1 LDFSY
6 SDACK
11 QFIGGKWLGSS
22 SEETAPVI
30 NPSTGEVLTHVAWS
44 NSTDVNHAVKAAAEA
59 FPSWAETPIIKRSQV
74 MFRYK
79 QLLEEHFEELGRL
92 VTIEHGKTLDEAKGS
107 VRRGIEVVD
116 FACGLPALFKG
127 ETLHNIGGGVDYETY
142 RYPLGVCAGITPFN
156 FPAMIPL
163 WMFPIA
169 ITCGNTFILK
179 PSPQTPLTSARLV
192 ELLDEAGLPLGV
204 INLVHGGKETVDTIL
219 THPDIKAIS
228 FVGSTSVAKYV
239 YETGTRQG
247 KRVQSAGGAKNCAII
262 MPDAEVEPTAKA
274 IIASSFGSSGE
285 RCMAVSTIITVSDA
299 SEKILEAIHTLASSL
314 KVGPTHK
321 DTTVQMGPVISSE
334 HLNRIKNYI
343 EIGIK
348 EGAELYLDGRTL
360 KVTDEPNGYYI
371 GPTIFRNVH
380 PEMRIA
386 KEEIFGPVLS
396 VIEADNLDEAIEIM
410 NKSKYGNAAV
420 IFTKDGAA
428 ARELRHRAGAGMI
441 GINVGVPAPMG
452 LFPFSGWKD
461 SFFGDL
467 HVQSM
472 EGVDFYT
479 QKKVV
484 MKRWF

>member
-1 LDFSY
+1 LDFFY
-6 SDACK
+6 SNACK
-11 QFIGGKWLGSS
+11 QFIGGEWLESS
-22 SEETAPVI
+22 SGETAPVI
-30 NPSTGEVLTHVAWS
+30 NPSTGDVITKVAWS
-44 NSTDVNHAVKAAAEA
+44 NEADVRRAVKAAATA
-59 FPSWAETPIIKRSQV
+59 FPAWAETPVIKRSQIL
-74 MFRYK
+74 FRYK
-79 QLLEEHFEELGRL
+79 QLLEEHFDELGRL
-92 VTIEHGKTLDEAKGS
+92 VTLEHGKTLDEAKGS

-163 WMFPIA
+163 WMFPVA
-169 ITCGNTFILK
+169 LACGNTFILK

-192 ELLDEAGLPLGV
+192 ELLHKAGLPAGV
-204 INLVHGGKETVDTIL
+204 LNLVHGGKETVDAIL

-239 YETGTRQG
+239 YETGTGQG

-262 MPDAEVEPTAKA
+262 MPDAETEPTAHA

-285 RCMAVSTIITVSDA
+285 RCMAVSTIITVGDA
-299 SEKILEAIHTLASSL
+299 SEKILKAVHTIAASL
-314 KVGPTHK
+314 KVGPTHS
-321 DTTVQMGPVISSE
+321 DPTVQMGPVISSE
-334 HLNRIKNYI
+334 HLSRIRNYI

-348 EGAELYLDGRTL
+348 EGAELYLDGRTI
-360 KVTDEPNGYYI
+360 KVIDEPNGFYV

-380 PEMRIA
+380 PDMRIA
-386 KEEIFGPVLS
+386 REEIFGPVLCA
-396 VIEADNLDEAIEIM
+396 IQADTLDAAIEII
-410 NKSKYGNAAV
+410 NKSEYGNAAV

-472 EGVDFYT
+472 EGIDFYT